1 MESRMEERTVHV
13 LGQTI
18 QKITEAEKLKLP
30 RVTLSERKYM
40 CFPLE
45 DLEDSRN

>member
-1 MESRMEERTVHV
+1 MFWVRQYS
-13 LGQTI
+13 GA
-18 QKITEAEKLKLP
+18 KITEAEELKLP

-45 DLEDSRN
+45 DLEDSRE